1 MRITFVICEGVHD
14 IAFFTKLLKSEG
26 YSTFH
31 KKINEYPDPLN
42 DWLRTTVQ
50 KISIQELNVSGVY
63 DEINTVLP
71 RQALI
76 NDVRDQLI
84 MFYNMN
90 GDSRKK
96 EREKFITKLN
106 EWIYEPE
113 NEKEFSFN
121 EDLKGRNIQFGLLL
135 TYDAD
140 DKGINTR
147 LKDIKEE
154 NKKHFPLIENIS
166 SNGEIIN
173 NGNSFKLGIYIFAE
187 PGKDTGTLE
196 NILLPLM
203 KEDNEAIFE
212 SADNFLKTYQDKER
226 LKSLIFEKNHSGDII
241 EKRDRANKY
250 YHIKSMLGVVGQLQY
265 SGASNTVCI
274 EKSDY
279 ITLDK
284 IKKNSNCQDILDLFK
299 KF

>member
-1 MRITFVICEGVHD
+1 MRITFVLCEGVHD

-26 YSTFH
+26 YSTFY

-71 RQALI
+71 RQVLI

-154 NKKHFPLIENIS
+154 NKNHFPSIENIS
-166 SNGEIIN
+166 TNGEIIN

-226 LKSLIFEKNHSGDII
+226 LKSLVFEKNHSGDII